1 MQHGTFLFTLA
12 CNSPPPPPPLHHPTH
27 THPWPPPFPPLYQ
40 LKGIWLLPSDSP
52 RLKVP
57 FTLPQFTK
65 RSDYGKQKYCVRAPF
80 FCAWAK
86 RCERH
91 KNSGGKER
99 EIEREPLIKL
109 HLVKQT
115 SLHSSCQK
123 RRIYVAVN
131 KKQYLRVLTET
142 NVGRGQP
149 YIIHS
154 APRPRP
160 TFSSQVGFPY
170 VVETAAFL
178 EACCFF
184 RPRWCDFQQ
193 RALFLTIYLAGR
205 KINHQWAG
213 RADRSEVSEV
223 SQWLVCVQHDEAA
236 FQSQTPGSS
245 GLSSLSSL
253 SLCYPSKWL
262 IMSVPLV
269 TLFVK
274 RLVPDNSRQLVHEEE
289 MVSKKEQDLLLFQ
302 NISLRRLSG
311 S

>member
-1 MQHGTFLFTLA
+1 MQL
-12 CNSPPPPPPLHHPTH
+12 PPPPPPLHHPTH

-178 EACCFF
+178 EACCF
-184 RPRWCDFQQ
+184 
-193 RALFLTIYLAGR
+193 LG
-205 KINHQWAG
+205 H
-213 RADRSEVSEV
+213 
-223 SQWLVCVQHDEAA
+223 
-236 FQSQTPGSS
+236 S
-245 GLSSLSSL
+245 GAIFSKG
-253 SLCYPSKWL
+253 LC
-262 IMSVPLV
+262 
-269 TLFVK
+269 F
-274 RLVPDNSRQLVHEEE
+274 
-289 MVSKKEQDLLLFQ
+289 
-302 NISLRRLSG
+302 
-311 S
+311 

>member
-1 MQHGTFLFTLA
+1 MQL
-12 CNSPPPPPPLHHPTH
+12 PPPPPPLHHPTH
-27 THPWPPPFPPLYQ
+27 THTPLASPFPTFVSVERHMVTAIRFPPAESAFHFTAVH
-40 LKGIWLLPSDSP
+40 KEV
-52 RLKVP
+52 RLRQ
-57 FTLPQFTK
+57 TEILCE
-65 RSDYGKQKYCVRAPF
+65 SSL

-131 KKQYLRVLTET
+131 KKQYLRELTET

-160 TFSSQVGFPY
+160 TLSSQVGFPY

-178 EACCFF
+178 EACWFLGHGGVIFSKGLCF
-184 RPRWCDFQQ
+184 
-193 RALFLTIYLAGR
+193 
-205 KINHQWAG
+205 
-213 RADRSEVSEV
+213 
-223 SQWLVCVQHDEAA
+223 
-236 FQSQTPGSS
+236 
-245 GLSSLSSL
+245 
-253 SLCYPSKWL
+253 
-262 IMSVPLV
+262 
-269 TLFVK
+269 
-274 RLVPDNSRQLVHEEE
+274 
-289 MVSKKEQDLLLFQ
+289 
-302 NISLRRLSG
+302 
-311 S
+311 